1 MSDPFDDI
9 VNGLDISVDQTEIV
23 DVSRMDTVALIE
35 LKQDLDNE
43 LMDSEQALR
52 PVTQDSRDAHSLR
65 NAVQV
70 ELAKRTQG
78 NG

>member
-1 MSDPFDDI
+1 MDEFDDI
-9 VNGLDISVDQTEIV
+9 INGIEIEVDETEIV

-35 LKQDLDNE
+35 LKQDLDNH

-52 PVTQDSRDAHSLR
+52 PITQDSRDAHSLR

-70 ELAKRTQG
+70 ELAKRMRGTDD
-78 NG
+78 

>member
-1 MSDPFDDI
+1 MVDDFDDI
-9 VNGLDISVDQTEIV
+9 VNGLDINVDHTEVV

-35 LKQDLDNE
+35 LEQDLNEE

-52 PVTQDSRDAHSLR
+52 PVTQESRDAHSLR

-70 ELAKRTQG
+70 ELAKRTQ